1 MTAAERPATPTDG
14 PTLTAV
20 TPTVTATEGRKACG
34 DVNDDG
40 FVDSVHAFA
49 VLQFKAGFT
58 DSLPNPES
66 GDVDNDGQLTSQ
78 DALLLLQ
85 IAAGLIDE
93 SDLDCG
99 P

>member
-1 MTAAERPATPTDG
+1 MTPTATP
-14 PTLTAV
+14 V
-20 TPTVTATEGRKACG
+20 TPTATATEVPKACG

-40 FVDSVHAFA
+40 FVDSVDAFA
-49 VLQFKAGFT
+49 ILQFKAGFT

-66 GDVDNDGQLTSQ
+66 GDVDNDGELTSQ

-85 IAAGLIDE
+85 VAAGLIDE
-93 SDLDCG
+93 SQLDCG